1 MKKLIPSLIIASLGF
16 LAAAGPLGAKPTLHE
31 PQVQEFVDPVQH
43 IGG

>member
-16 LAAAGPLGAKPTLHE
+16 LAAAGPLAAKPT
-31 PQVQEFVDPVQH
+31 PQGPPVQELVDPVQH